1 MARFFI
7 PNVTT
12 AVRTAGTAVTGELV
26 FDTDLNQYFQ
36 GTSSAGPNNWQQL
49 EAESIASV
57 VQYSASTTY
66 SANEIV
72 RDATGLLYVSL
83 VASNLGNALT
93 DTNSWLEVG
102 GSGTV
107 VTHGGNV
114 NNPVTN
120 IAGGIY
126 DGLTDTVTIQ
136 DPPTLAGVV
145 ERQLDAFPKEAEYD
159 YSVASS
165 PTLTPFLGSSEDFLN
180 SLGLSIVF
188 NPIGN
193 TPPTITEDTTYYLY
207 NTTPSPLTNQVA
219 EPDVILTFPRF
230 GYTSNL
236 SGNRRSY
243 IFNIDKGRDI
253 VDAFVGIAPDIDL
266 TQTAVDVGGVT
277 YNGNNLFGTF
287 YTRIASDTGTEVLT
301 YDRADGTI
309 DWRVPTGGPTSGLTA
324 VTSDTTLSGSGTSG
338 SPLGVA
344 NDAINIDRLDFAAGA
359 TTTNDATTRLVALD
373 STPNSGEFATVLGS
387 SLDGVNVQDSGGTLT
402 NRTTRLNLTGSG
414 VSLSQ
419 NGNTTTATITGGTGT
434 DTFQHFDISQV
445 VSWFEA
451 QAAREFSGAT
461 VAFSDPDTTITFGNN
476 ADASQ
481 FFNDL
486 NPSQSNGTFTSTV
499 TLPVFQGSTPL
510 VIVRPG
516 ATVSVSGSV
525 VTLTNVSSV
534 ASSGNDPLRIQPFE
548 IEEGRVGFF
557 LEFPVTSF
565 SGNPN
570 ATITLTVSNSDTSL
584 ARFNQLGI
592 ADPDSTRIILA
603 HDNDEAHAFYR
614 IASFTP
620 GMAGTTDAV
629 MTLTPMTSYA
639 NDGSLG
645 VAGGTPAFNFTLP
658 TSGNIDFFSV
668 GAIQPRDNT
677 FISLNDTPTTFNGNA
692 GQFLRVNSTGTGLEF
707 IAQEEDPIATITA
720 IAAPNN
726 TASWTPLSIY
736 DETLFNGI
744 TGLTPTQTVNFA
756 GATPFEAGS
765 GQLIRTSGSGV
776 VPREMSSFLA
786 QAINAS
792 GITIV
797 QDDYYVL
804 TFPNAS
810 TSGFNNQI
818 AIFRASQ
825 NTSLPTATGDL
836 AQTFLND
843 ELGTAVATA
852 DGLGPTPIPFTIR
865 RYARADME
873 AQLIN
878 FNSNA
883 LDLGIL
889 SGSQTIRLS
898 TESTFAFMDSTPTIN
913 ARILG
918 GSRIFARIAAANGM
932 ATDDTYLEILNASA
946 TEIVLNK
953 GAKFTVD
960 STTSR
965 TQDSTDTR
973 RVEFNVTSIDDPVYR
988 ALYEHRVVQIADPA
1002 IIDLNGAPSL
1012 ATGITAAEV
1021 RTLLEV
1027 SDGGVTIAASLPST
1041 TGTIGELISTTG
1053 ATSVVGDQFER
1064 VTWSIPRSSV
1074 VTSLGTAT
1082 SITVALYA
1090 ELPTNDGMGGIV
1102 DVTGGSDTVTLT
1114 TGGSVSQF
1122 VAGLPAA
1129 IMRQSQWA
1137 SLFTGAN
1144 PLYTLSADDDGTNV
1158 NLRVTATVAGDL
1170 TPNARTNDA
1179 GSGQAGFI
1187 MAGGGGLVNSG
1198 TAADDLTIDTV
1209 GADPQIFPRGV
1220 YTRRTNVGNPT
1231 DWILVDSQ
1239 DLITFTT
1246 GEDMGATDSH
1256 TFTGVTTSFGG
1267 QSGTAPDVATFT
1279 FASQA
1284 DAFAFFALTG
1294 GEANNGV
1301 STRSLTVVYGATT
1314 LVFPVG
1320 TQLGPG
1326 GGNDLEVLNRSVITG
1341 GLAVQTTPTDMV
1353 IQATADIPVHATG
1366 NRFNLVGGTGMDV
1379 DLDPAT
1385 DTITFNATASG
1396 TTLSGLTDTNI
1407 TGVADNQIL
1416 QYSTGT
1422 SRWLN
1427 RTPTMVV
1434 NQTPLADHNNV
1445 AATTPSSGNV
1455 LTWNGTMWAPAAPS
1469 GPPGS
1474 GTTVG
1479 VWQAENGTAITVAA
1493 NNTPQA
1499 LSWTTGAPF
1508 LFGTNFVTGG
1518 NTLPAGT
1525 YKFTLTSRCDQV
1537 TNAQTAGRGYWST
1550 ALTVGTTVYESGVD
1564 YIRYRQPHQGSN
1576 SIVTV
1581 YVTTTGAATTF
1592 SATSTLNVEAA
1603 GSSANSTIP
1612 IGGTR
1617 LIIERLS

>member
-1 MARFFI
+1 M
-7 PNVTT
+7 
-12 AVRTAGTAVTGELV
+12 
-26 FDTDLNQYFQ
+26 
-36 GTSSAGPNNWQQL
+36 
-49 EAESIASV
+49 
-57 VQYSASTTY
+57 
-66 SANEIV
+66 
-72 RDATGLLYVSL
+72 
-83 VASNLGNALT
+83 
-93 DTNSWLEVG
+93 
-102 GSGTV
+102 
-107 VTHGGNV
+107 
-114 NNPVTN
+114 
-120 IAGGIY
+120 
-126 DGLTDTVTIQ
+126 
-136 DPPTLAGVV
+136 
-145 ERQLDAFPKEAEYD
+145 
-159 YSVASS
+159 
-165 PTLTPFLGSSEDFLN
+165 
-180 SLGLSIVF
+180 
-188 NPIGN
+188 
-193 TPPTITEDTTYYLY
+193 
-207 NTTPSPLTNQVA
+207 
-219 EPDVILTFPRF
+219 
-230 GYTSNL
+230 
-236 SGNRRSY
+236 
-243 IFNIDKGRDI
+243 
-253 VDAFVGIAPDIDL
+253 
-266 TQTAVDVGGVT
+266 
-277 YNGNNLFGTF
+277 
-287 YTRIASDTGTEVLT
+287 
-301 YDRADGTI
+301 
-309 DWRVPTGGPTSGLTA
+309 
-324 VTSDTTLSGSGTSG
+324 
-338 SPLGVA
+338 
-344 NDAINIDRLDFAAGA
+344 
-359 TTTNDATTRLVALD
+359 
-373 STPNSGEFATVLGS
+373 
-387 SLDGVNVQDSGGTLT
+387 
-402 NRTTRLNLTGSG
+402 
-414 VSLSQ
+414 
-419 NGNTTTATITGGTGT
+419 
-434 DTFQHFDISQV
+434 
-445 VSWFEA
+445 
-451 QAAREFSGAT
+451 
-461 VAFSDPDTTITFGNN
+461 
-476 ADASQ
+476 
-481 FFNDL
+481 
-486 NPSQSNGTFTSTV
+486 
-499 TLPVFQGSTPL
+499 
-510 VIVRPG
+510 
-516 ATVSVSGSV
+516 
-525 VTLTNVSSV
+525 
-534 ASSGNDPLRIQPFE
+534 RIQPFE

-629 MTLTPMTSYA
+629 MTLTPMTSYS

-707 IAQEEDPIATITA
+707 IAQAEDPIATITA
-720 IAAPNN
+720 NAAPGN

-736 DETLFNGI
+736 NEALFNGLTSI
-744 TGLTPTQTVNFA
+744 TPTETTNFA
-756 GATPFEAGS
+756 GNSTFISGS
-765 GQLIRTSGSGV
+765 GQLVRTSGAQLE
-776 VPREMSSFLA
+776 PREMSVFL
-786 QAINAS
+786 QEAINAAAAADGS
-792 GITIV
+792 FSIV
-797 QDDYYVL
+797 QGDYYVL
-804 TFPNAS
+804 TFPSAS
-810 TSGFNNQI
+810 TSGFGGQI
-818 AIFRASQ
+818 AIFRAVA
-825 NTSLPTATGDL
+825 NTLPEVSGAN

-843 ELGTAVATA
+843 SFGTAVVTA
-852 DGLGPTPIPFTIR
+852 DGLGPTPIPFTLR
-865 RYARADME
+865 HYTAATL
-873 AQLIN
+873 ASQLIN

-883 LDLGIL
+883 LDLSVT
-889 SGSQTIRLS
+889 SGSQTILLD
-898 TESTFAFMDSTPTIN
+898 TDVPFQFNDSTPTIN

-918 GSRIFARIAAANGM
+918 GSRIFARIENG
-932 ATDDTYLEILNASA
+932 ADDTYVEILNASA

-973 RVEFNVTSIDDPVYR
+973 RVEFNVTNINDPVYG

-1209 GADPQIFPRGV
+1209 GAAPTIYPRGV

-1341 GLAVQTTPTDMV
+1341 GLAVQATPTDMV

-1379 DLDPAT
+1379 DIDPAT

-1407 TGVADNQIL
+1407 TSPADNQIL
-1416 QYSTGT
+1416 QYSGGL

-1564 YIRYRQPHQGSN
+1564 YIRYRQPHQGAN

-1617 LIIERLS
+1617 LIIERLQ